1 MRSLNSAFGRPTGT
15 TMANL
20 KKRERAKTNASLISM
35 VQRFSDI
42 TIMFT
47 GLWLVCRLSGLPFF
61 YMHLLMALLAL
72 VVFQMIGGMTD
83 FYRSW
88 RGVKIATE
96 LLLLLQNW
104 TLALIFSSGLLAFN
118 NDFNVSF
125 ATYLA
130 WYLLSSVGMVVCRSC
145 IRFGAGW
152 LRNLGY
158 NTRRV
163 AIAGTLPAGLELA
176 ESFRN
181 EPWLGFEVMGVY
193 HDPLPDGVP
202 PQWAGTT
209 EQLVEDAKAGK
220 IHNVYIAMSM
230 NDAVSIKKLVRDLSD
245 TTCSVMMIPDVFTF
259 NILHSRLDE
268 VNGVPVVPLFDTPLS
283 GINRVLKRIED
294 IILSSLILLLISP
307 VLLCIA
313 VAVKVTSPGPVIFRQ
328 TRYGMDGKPIKVWK
342 FRSMRVM
349 ENDAVVVQATQNDP
363 RVTRVGSFLR
373 RTSLDELPQ
382 FINVLT
388 GGMSIVGPR
397 PHAVAH
403 NEQYRALIEGYMLRH
418 KVKPGITG
426 WAQINGWRGET
437 DTLEK
442 MEKRVEF
449 DLEYIREW
457 SLWLDI
463 KIVFLT
469 IFKGFVN
476 KAAY

>member
-1 MRSLNSAFGRPTGT
+1 MT
-15 TMANL
+15 NL

-42 TIMFT
+42 TILFG
-47 GLWLVCRLSGLPFF
+47 GLWVVCKANALPFF
-61 YMHLLMALLAL
+61 YLHLLMALIAL

-88 RGVKIATE
+88 RGVKISTE
-96 LLLLLQNW
+96 LVLLLQNW
-104 TLALIFSSGLLAFN
+104 TLSLIFSAGLMAFN
-118 NDFNVSF
+118 ADFNDDFSLF
-125 ATYLA
+125 FA
-130 WYLLSSVGMVVCRSC
+130 WYVLSSIGLVVCRSL

-152 LRNLGY
+152 LRNRGY

-163 AIAGTLPAGLELA
+163 AIAGDLPVGQMLL

-181 EPWLGFEVMGVY
+181 EPWLGFEVVGVY
-193 HDPLPDGVP
+193 HDVGPEGVSAD
-202 PQWAGTT
+202 WTGTIA
-209 EQLVEDAKAGK
+209 QLIEDAKAAK

-230 NDAVSIKKLVRDLSD
+230 SDAASIKKLVSDLAD
-245 TTCSVMMIPDVFTF
+245 TTCSVILIPDVFTF
-259 NILHSRLDE
+259 NILHSRIE
-268 VNGVPVVPLFDTPLS
+268 EMNGIPVVPLYDTPLS
-283 GINRVLKRIED
+283 GMNRVLKRLED
-294 IILSSLILLLISP
+294 IVLSSLILLMISP
-307 VLLCIA
+307 VLLSIA
-313 VAVKVTSPGPVIFRQ
+313 AAVKFTSPGPVIFRQ
-328 TRYGMDGKPIKVWK
+328 TRYGMDGKPIMVWK
-342 FRSMRVM
+342 FRSMKVM
-349 ENDAVVVQATQNDP
+349 ENDSVVTQATQNDP
-363 RVTRVGSFLR
+363 RVTRVGNFLR

-403 NEQYRALIEGYMLRH
+403 NEQYRTLIQGYMLRH

-442 MEKRVEF
+442 MEKRIEF

-457 SLWLDI
+457 SLWFDI

>member
-1 MRSLNSAFGRPTGT
+1 MT
-15 TMANL
+15 NL

-42 TIMFT
+42 TILFG
-47 GLWLVCRLSGLPFF
+47 GLWVVCKAYALPFF
-61 YMHLLMALLAL
+61 YLHLLMALMAL

-88 RGVKIATE
+88 RGVKISTE
-96 LLLLLQNW
+96 LVLLLQNW
-104 TLALIFSSGLLAFN
+104 TLSLIFSAGLMAFN
-118 NDFNVSF
+118 SDFNDDFSLF
-125 ATYLA
+125 FA
-130 WYLLSSVGMVVCRSC
+130 WYVLSSIGLVVCRSL

-152 LRNLGY
+152 LRNRGY

-163 AIAGTLPAGLELA
+163 AIAGDLPVGQMLL

-181 EPWLGFEVMGVY
+181 EPWLGFEVVGVY
-193 HDPLPDGVP
+193 HDVSPEGVSAD
-202 PQWAGTT
+202 WAGTI
-209 EQLVEDAKAGK
+209 EQLIEDAKAAK

-230 NDAVSIKKLVRDLSD
+230 NDAASIKRLVNELAD
-245 TTCSVMMIPDVFTF
+245 TTCSVILIPDVFTF
-259 NILHSRLDE
+259 NILHSRIE
-268 VNGVPVVPLFDTPLS
+268 EMNGIPVVPLYDTPLS
-283 GINRVLKRIED
+283 GLNRVLKRVED
-294 IILSSLILLLISP
+294 IVLSSLILLMISP
-307 VLLCIA
+307 VLLSIA
-313 VAVKVTSPGPVIFRQ
+313 AAVKLTSPGPVIFRQ
-328 TRYGMDGKPIKVWK
+328 TRYGMDGKPIMVWK
-342 FRSMRVM
+342 FRSMKVM
-349 ENDAVVVQATQNDP
+349 ENDSVVTQATQNDP
-363 RVTRVGSFLR
+363 RVTRVGNFLR

-403 NEQYRALIEGYMLRH
+403 NEQYRTLIQGYMLRH

-442 MEKRVEF
+442 MEKRIEF

-457 SLWLDI
+457 SLWFDI

>member
-1 MRSLNSAFGRPTGT
+1 MT
-15 TMANL
+15 NL

-42 TIMFT
+42 TILFG
-47 GLWLVCRLSGLPFF
+47 GLWVVCKANALPFF
-61 YMHLLMALLAL
+61 YLHLLMALIAL

-88 RGVKIATE
+88 RGVKISTE
-96 LLLLLQNW
+96 LVLLLQNW
-104 TLALIFSSGLLAFN
+104 TLSLIFSAGLMAFN
-118 NDFNVSF
+118 ADFNDDFSLF
-125 ATYLA
+125 FA
-130 WYLLSSVGMVVCRSC
+130 WYVLSSIGLVVCRSL

-152 LRNLGY
+152 LRNRGY

-163 AIAGTLPAGLELA
+163 AIAGDLPVGQLLL

-181 EPWLGFEVMGVY
+181 EPWLGFEVVGVY
-193 HDPLPDGVP
+193 HDVSPEGVSAD
-202 PQWAGTT
+202 WAGTI
-209 EQLVEDAKAGK
+209 EQLIEDAKAAK

-230 NDAVSIKKLVRDLSD
+230 NDAASIKKLVNELAD
-245 TTCSVMMIPDVFTF
+245 TTCSVILIADVFTF
-259 NILHSRLDE
+259 NILHSRIE
-268 VNGVPVVPLFDTPLS
+268 EMNGIPVVPLYDTPLS
-283 GINRVLKRIED
+283 GLNRVLKRVED
-294 IILSSLILLLISP
+294 IVLSSLILLMISP
-307 VLLCIA
+307 VLLSIA
-313 VAVKVTSPGPVIFRQ
+313 AAVKLTSPGPVIFRQ
-328 TRYGMDGKPIKVWK
+328 TRYGMDGKPIMVWK
-342 FRSMRVM
+342 FRSMKVM
-349 ENDAVVVQATQNDP
+349 ENDSVVTQATQNDP
-363 RVTRVGSFLR
+363 RVTRVGNFLR

-403 NEQYRALIEGYMLRH
+403 NEQYRTLIQGYMLRH

-442 MEKRVEF
+442 MEKRIEF

-457 SLWLDI
+457 SLWFDI

>member
-1 MRSLNSAFGRPTGT
+1 MT
-15 TMANL
+15 NL

-42 TIMFT
+42 TILFG
-47 GLWLVCRLSGLPFF
+47 GLWVVCKANALPFF
-61 YMHLLMALLAL
+61 YLHLLMALMAL

-88 RGVKIATE
+88 RGVKISTE
-96 LLLLLQNW
+96 LVLLLQNW
-104 TLALIFSSGLLAFN
+104 TLSLIFSAGLMAFN
-118 NDFNVSF
+118 SDFNDDFSLF
-125 ATYLA
+125 FA
-130 WYLLSSVGMVVCRSC
+130 WYVLSSIGLVVCRSL

-152 LRNLGY
+152 LRNRGY

-163 AIAGTLPAGLELA
+163 AIAGDLPVGQLLL

-181 EPWLGFEVMGVY
+181 EPWLGFEVVGVY
-193 HDPLPDGVP
+193 HDVSPEGVSAD
-202 PQWAGTT
+202 WAGTS
-209 EQLVEDAKAGK
+209 EQLIEDAKAAK

-230 NDAVSIKKLVRDLSD
+230 NDAASIKKLVNELAD
-245 TTCSVMMIPDVFTF
+245 TTCSVILIPDVFTF
-259 NILHSRLDE
+259 NILHSRIE
-268 VNGVPVVPLFDTPLS
+268 EMNGIPVVPLYDTPLS
-283 GINRVLKRIED
+283 GLNRVLKRLED
-294 IILSSLILLLISP
+294 IVLSSLILLMISP
-307 VLLCIA
+307 VLLSIA
-313 VAVKVTSPGPVIFRQ
+313 AAVKFTSPGPVIFRQ
-328 TRYGMDGKPIKVWK
+328 TRYGMDGKPIMVWK
-342 FRSMRVM
+342 FRSMKVM
-349 ENDAVVVQATQNDP
+349 ENDSVVTQATQNDP
-363 RVTRVGSFLR
+363 RVTRVGNFLR

-403 NEQYRALIEGYMLRH
+403 NEQYRTLIQGYMLRH

-442 MEKRVEF
+442 MEKRIEF

-457 SLWLDI
+457 SLWFDI

>member
-1 MRSLNSAFGRPTGT
+1 MT
-15 TMANL
+15 NL

-42 TIMFT
+42 TILFG
-47 GLWLVCRLSGLPFF
+47 GLWVVCKANALPFF
-61 YMHLLMALLAL
+61 YLHLLMALMAL

-88 RGVKIATE
+88 RGVKISTE
-96 LLLLLQNW
+96 LVLLLQNW
-104 TLALIFSSGLLAFN
+104 TLSLIFSAGLMAFN
-118 NDFNVSF
+118 SDFNDDFSLF
-125 ATYLA
+125 FA
-130 WYLLSSVGMVVCRSC
+130 WYVLSSIGLVVCRSL

-152 LRNLGY
+152 LRNRGY

-163 AIAGTLPAGLELA
+163 AIAGDLPVGQLLL

-181 EPWLGFEVMGVY
+181 EPWLGFEVVGVY
-193 HDPLPDGVP
+193 HDVSPEGVSAD
-202 PQWAGTT
+202 WAGTI
-209 EQLVEDAKAGK
+209 EQLIEDAKAAK

-230 NDAVSIKKLVRDLSD
+230 NDAASIKKLVNELAD
-245 TTCSVMMIPDVFTF
+245 TTCSVILIPDVFTF
-259 NILHSRLDE
+259 NILHSRIE
-268 VNGVPVVPLFDTPLS
+268 EMNGIPVVPLYDTPLS
-283 GINRVLKRIED
+283 GLNRVLKRVED
-294 IILSSLILLLISP
+294 IVLSSLILLMISP
-307 VLLCIA
+307 VLLSIA
-313 VAVKVTSPGPVIFRQ
+313 AAVKFTSPGPVIFRQ
-328 TRYGMDGKPIKVWK
+328 TRYGMDGKPIMVWK
-342 FRSMRVM
+342 FRSMKVM
-349 ENDAVVVQATQNDP
+349 ENDSVVTQATQNDP
-363 RVTRVGSFLR
+363 RVTRVGNFLR

-403 NEQYRALIEGYMLRH
+403 NEQYRTLIQGYMLRH

-442 MEKRVEF
+442 MEKRIEF

-457 SLWLDI
+457 SLWFDI

>member
-1 MRSLNSAFGRPTGT
+1 MT
-15 TMANL
+15 NL

-42 TIMFT
+42 TILFG
-47 GLWLVCRLSGLPFF
+47 GLWVVCKANALPFF
-61 YMHLLMALLAL
+61 YLHLLMALMAL

-88 RGVKIATE
+88 RGVKISTE
-96 LLLLLQNW
+96 LVLLLQNW
-104 TLALIFSSGLLAFN
+104 TLSLIFSAGLMAFN
-118 NDFNVSF
+118 SDFNDDFSLF
-125 ATYLA
+125 LA
-130 WYLLSSVGMVVCRSC
+130 WYVLSSIGLVVCRSL

-152 LRNLGY
+152 LRNRGY

-163 AIAGTLPAGLELA
+163 AIAGDLPVGQMLL

-181 EPWLGFEVMGVY
+181 EPWLGFEVVGVY
-193 HDPLPDGVP
+193 HDVRPEGVSAD
-202 PQWAGTT
+202 WAGNI
-209 EQLVEDAKAGK
+209 EQLIEDAKAAK

-230 NDAVSIKKLVRDLSD
+230 NDAASIKTLVNELAD
-245 TTCSVMMIPDVFTF
+245 TTCSVILIPDVFTF
-259 NILHSRLDE
+259 NILHSRIE
-268 VNGVPVVPLFDTPLS
+268 EMNGIPVVPLYDTPLS
-283 GINRVLKRIED
+283 GLNRVLKRVED
-294 IILSSLILLLISP
+294 IVLSSLILLMISP
-307 VLLCIA
+307 VLLSIA
-313 VAVKVTSPGPVIFRQ
+313 AAVKLTSPGPVIFRQ
-328 TRYGMDGKPIKVWK
+328 TRYGMDGKPIMVWK
-342 FRSMRVM
+342 FRSMKVM
-349 ENDAVVVQATQNDP
+349 ENDSVVTQATQNDP
-363 RVTRVGSFLR
+363 RVTRVGNFLR

-403 NEQYRALIEGYMLRH
+403 NEQYRTLIQGYMLRH

-442 MEKRVEF
+442 MEKRIEF

-457 SLWLDI
+457 SLWFDI

>member
-1 MRSLNSAFGRPTGT
+1 MT
-15 TMANL
+15 NL

-42 TIMFT
+42 TIMFF
-47 GLWLVCRLSGLPFF
+47 GLWLVCKFYALPFF
-61 YMHLLMALLAL
+61 YIHLLMALITL
-72 VVFQMIGGMTD
+72 VIFQMVGGITD

-88 RGVKIATE
+88 RGVKISTE
-96 LLLLLQNW
+96 LLLLVQNW
-104 TLALIFSSGLLAFN
+104 TLSIIFGAGLMAFN
-118 NDFNVSF
+118 SNFNASF
-125 ATYLA
+125 GVFFA
-130 WYLLSSVGMVVCRSC
+130 WYFLSSVGLVVCRSC
-145 IRFGAGW
+145 IRFGAGF
-152 LRNLGY
+152 LRNHGF

-163 AIAGTLPAGLELA
+163 AIAGSLPVGMELA
-176 ESFRN
+176 ESFRK
-181 EPWLGFEVMGVY
+181 EPWLGFDVVGFYHTPTEEGVST
-193 HDPLPDGVP
+193 
-202 PQWAGTT
+202 QWVGTLD
-209 EQLVEDAKAGK
+209 QLVEDAKASK
-220 IHNVYIAMSM
+220 IHNVYIAMPMSEEPE
-230 NDAVSIKKLVRDLSD
+230 IRKLVTSLAD
-245 TTCSVMMIPDVFTF
+245 TTCSVILIPDVFTF
-259 NILHSRLDE
+259 NILHSRIEE
-268 VNGVPVVPLFDTPLS
+268 VNGVPVVPLFDTPLN
-283 GINRVLKRIED
+283 GINRILKRAED
-294 IILSSLILLLISP
+294 IVLASLILLLISP
-307 VLLCIA
+307 VLCCIA
-313 VAVKVTSPGPVIFRQ
+313 IAVKASSPGPVIFRQ

-349 ENDAVVVQATQNDP
+349 ENDAVVTQATQNDP
-363 RVTRVGSFLR
+363 RVTRVGNFLR

-403 NEQYRALIEGYMLRH
+403 NEQYRSLIKGYMLRH

-442 MEKRVEF
+442 MEKRIEF

-457 SLWLDI
+457 SVWFDI

-469 IFKGFVN
+469 VFKGFVN

>member
-1 MRSLNSAFGRPTGT
+1 MT
-15 TMANL
+15 NL

-42 TIMFT
+42 TIMFC
-47 GLWLVCRLSGLPFF
+47 GLWLVCKFYALPFF
-61 YMHLLMALLAL
+61 YIHLLMALMTL
-72 VVFQMIGGMTD
+72 VVFQMIGGITD

-88 RGVKIATE
+88 RGVKISTE

-104 TLALIFSSGLLAFN
+104 TLSIIFSAGLMAFNSDFDASFGLIF
-118 NDFNVSF
+118 
-125 ATYLA
+125 A
-130 WYLLSSVGMVVCRSC
+130 WYFLSSVGLVVCRSF
-145 IRFGAGW
+145 IRFGAGC

-163 AIAGTLPAGLELA
+163 AIAGALPVGSELA

-181 EPWLGFEVMGVY
+181 QPWLGFEVVGVY
-193 HDPLPDGVP
+193 HDPTEEGVSA
-202 PQWAGTT
+202 QWAGTL
-209 EQLVEDAKAGK
+209 EQLVEDARAGK
-220 IHNVYIAMSM
+220 IHNIYIAMPM
-230 NDAVSIKKLVRDLSD
+230 CDEPKIKKLVRALAD
-245 TTCSVMMIPDVFTF
+245 TTCSVILIPDVFTF
-259 NILHSRLDE
+259 NILHSRIEE

-283 GINRVLKRIED
+283 GINRILKRVED

-307 VLLCIA
+307 VLCCIA
-313 VAVKVTSPGPVIFRQ
+313 VAVKMSSPGPVIFRQ

-349 ENDAVVVQATQNDP
+349 ENDAVVTQATQNDP
-363 RVTRVGSFLR
+363 RVTRVGNFLR

-403 NEQYRALIEGYMLRH
+403 NEQYRTLIQGYMLRH

-442 MEKRVEF
+442 MEKRIEF

-457 SLWLDI
+457 SVWFDI